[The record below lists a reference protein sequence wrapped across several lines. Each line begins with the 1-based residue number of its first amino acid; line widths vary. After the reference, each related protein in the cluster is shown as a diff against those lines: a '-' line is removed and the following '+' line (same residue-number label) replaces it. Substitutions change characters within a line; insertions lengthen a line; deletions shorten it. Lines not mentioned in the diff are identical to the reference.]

1 MKERAMQRR
10 EFNALSLSALASLSA
25 APALSQTAAFKEGT
39 DYLPLKNRVAT
50 DVGKGKI
57 EVLEF
62 FWYNCPH
69 CNAFEPTL
77 SAWSKKLPKD
87 IVLKRV
93 PVKFRE
99 DFEPQQRAYYV
110 LEALGKVE
118 ELQSKMFSAIH
129 VEKQNLAKLDNLLVW
144 AEKNGIP
151 AAKFNELFNSPT
163 CTTLSASLVK
173 RGKRPNCKKN
183 SKSKACLHWASVA
196 ATTWTAVWP
205 AAWNALC
212 KSPISSPLKFAK
224 AADLG

>member
-10 EFNALSLSALASLSA
+10 EFNALSLSTLASLTA
-25 APALSQTAAFKEGT
+25 VPAWSQAAAFKEGT

-118 ELQSKMFSAIH
+118 VLQSKMFSAIH

-151 AAKFNELFNSPT
+151 SKQFTDLYNSFSVIGKARQAAKLQEEFKVEGVPALGIGGRYYVDG
-163 CTTLSASLVK
+163 SLAGSME
-173 RGKRPNCKKN
+173 R
-183 SKSKACLHWASVA
+183 ALQIADFL
-196 ATTWTAVWP
+196 TAEIR
-205 AAWNALC
+205 
-212 KSPISSPLKFAK
+212 K
-224 AADLG
+224 GR

>member
-25 APALSQTAAFKEGT
+25 APAWSQNAAFKEGT

-99 DFEPQQRAYYV
+99 DFEPQQRAYFV

-151 AAKFNELFNSPT
+151 SKQFTDLYNSFSVIGKARQAAKLQEEFKVEGVPALGIGGRYYVDG
-163 CTTLSASLVK
+163 SLAGSME
-173 RGKRPNCKKN
+173 R
-183 SKSKACLHWASVA
+183 
-196 ATTWTAVWP
+196 
-205 AAWNALC
+205 ALQ
-212 KSPISSPLKFAK
+212 I
-224 AADLG
+224 ADFLTSEIRKGR

>member
-10 EFNALSLSALASLSA
+10 EFNALSLSALATLSA
-25 APALSQTAAFKEGT
+25 APAWSQTAAFKEGT

-118 ELQSKMFSAIH
+118 ELQAKMFSAIH
-129 VEKQNLAKLDNLLVW
+129 VDKQNLAKLDILLVW

-151 AAKFNELFNSPT
+151 PKQFSDLYNSFSVIGKARQAAKLQEEFKVEGVPALGIGGRYYVDG
-163 CTTLSASLVK
+163 SLAGSME
-173 RGKRPNCKKN
+173 R
-183 SKSKACLHWASVA
+183 
-196 ATTWTAVWP
+196 
-205 AAWNALC
+205 ALQ
-212 KSPISSPLKFAK
+212 I
-224 AADLG
+224 ADFLTSEIRKGR

>member
-10 EFNALSLSALASLSA
+10 EFNALSLSALASLAA

-151 AAKFNELFNSPT
+151 SKQFTDLYNSFSVIGKARQAAKLQEDFKVEGVPALGIGGRYYVDG
-163 CTTLSASLVK
+163 SLAGSME
-173 RGKRPNCKKN
+173 R
-183 SKSKACLHWASVA
+183 ALQIADFL
-196 ATTWTAVWP
+196 TAEIR
-205 AAWNALC
+205 
-212 KSPISSPLKFAK
+212 K
-224 AADLG
+224 GR

>member
-10 EFNALSLSALASLSA
+10 EFTALSLSALASLSA

-151 AAKFNELFNSPT
+151 SKQFTDLYNSFSVIGKARQAAKLQEDFKVEGVPALGIGGRYYVDG
-163 CTTLSASLVK
+163 SLAGSME
-173 RGKRPNCKKN
+173 R
-183 SKSKACLHWASVA
+183 ALQIADFL
-196 ATTWTAVWP
+196 TAEIR
-205 AAWNALC
+205 
-212 KSPISSPLKFAK
+212 K
-224 AADLG
+224 GR

>member
-10 EFNALSLSALASLSA
+10 EFNALSLSTLASLTA
-25 APALSQTAAFKEGT
+25 VPAWSQAAAFKEGT

-151 AAKFNELFNSPT
+151 SKQFTDLYNSFSVIGKARQAAKLQEEFKVEGVPALGIGGRYYVDG
-163 CTTLSASLVK
+163 SLAGSME
-173 RGKRPNCKKN
+173 R
-183 SKSKACLHWASVA
+183 ALQIADFL
-196 ATTWTAVWP
+196 TAEIR
-205 AAWNALC
+205 
-212 KSPISSPLKFAK
+212 K
-224 AADLG
+224 GR

>member
-10 EFNALSLSALASLSA
+10 AFSTLSLSALAGLNA
-25 APALSQTAAFKEGT
+25 VPAWSQASAFKEGT
-39 DYLPLKNRVAT
+39 DYLPLKNRIAT

-69 CNAFEPTL
+69 CNAFEPAL

-87 IVLKRV
+87 VVLKRV

-99 DFEPQQRAYYV
+99 DFEPQQRAFYV

-118 ELQSKMFSAIH
+118 ELQAKMFAAIH
-129 VEKQNLAKLDNLLVW
+129 VEKQNLAKLDTLLVW

-151 AAKFNELFNSPT
+151 AKQFTDLYNSFTVIGKARQAAKLQEDFKVEGVPALGIGGRYYVDG
-163 CTTLSASLVK
+163 SLAGSME
-173 RGKRPNCKKN
+173 R
-183 SKSKACLHWASVA
+183 
-196 ATTWTAVWP
+196 
-205 AAWNALC
+205 ALQITDFLTSEIR
-212 KSPISSPLKFAK
+212 K
-224 AADLG
+224 GR

>member
-10 EFNALSLSALASLSA
+10 EFTALSLSALASLAA

-151 AAKFNELFNSPT
+151 SKQFTDLYNSFSVIGKARQAAKLQEDFKVEGVPALGIGGRYYVDG
-163 CTTLSASLVK
+163 SLAGSME
-173 RGKRPNCKKN
+173 R
-183 SKSKACLHWASVA
+183 ALQIADFL
-196 ATTWTAVWP
+196 TAEIR
-205 AAWNALC
+205 
-212 KSPISSPLKFAK
+212 K
-224 AADLG
+224 GR